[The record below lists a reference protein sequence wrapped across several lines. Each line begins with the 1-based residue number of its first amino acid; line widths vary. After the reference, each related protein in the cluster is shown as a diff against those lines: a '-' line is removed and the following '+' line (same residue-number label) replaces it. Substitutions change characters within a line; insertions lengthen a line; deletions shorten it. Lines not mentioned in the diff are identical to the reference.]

1 MRATTTI
8 AVMPPSP
15 DALPGRVFRRTLVP
29 DPPVAVE
36 AHGSTIV
43 DSIGREY
50 LDAAGGA
57 IVVNVGHG
65 RRSIAD
71 VLADQAGRLS
81 YAHGS
86 AFTTEPVEAYAREIA
101 AHLPVD
107 GPAIYPVSGGSE
119 AIETALKLA
128 RAYHVARG
136 ETDRWIVV
144 SRWGSY
150 HGNTLGAL
158 DLSGRRPLRRPY
170 EGWLGRFRHVSA
182 AYPYRAGDPDSHA
195 LGDADELAAE
205 LERTFEA
212 AEPGTIAAFVAEP
225 IVGATLGAVAPP
237 DGYWPRIAELCRRHG
252 ILLIADEVMTGFGR
266 TGRWF
271 GLDHW
276 GVRPDLLVAA
286 KGATS
291 GYWPFGFVAA
301 SDEIHATV
309 MGGGGF
315 IHGFTF
321 SHAPAGAAVAREV
334 LRILEA
340 ESLVEAS
347 ATKGARLRE
356 LLDGRLGAHP
366 NVGEIRGT
374 GLLVGLELVADRA
387 TRQAFPRAA
396 RLTEAIVRGARS
408 LGVLVYSGTG
418 NADGVNGDTILLGPP
433 FVVTDEEMVRIVA
446 GLGDAV
452 EEAVAALAPEV
463 VGARDAAAR
472 TPATN

>member
-1 MRATTTI
+1 MSSTSSRR
-8 AVMPPSP
+8 
-15 DALPGRVFRRTLVP
+15 PGRVFRRSLDP

-36 AHGSTIV
+36 GHGSTIV
-43 DSIGREY
+43 DAAGREY

-65 RRSIAD
+65 RQSIAE
-71 VLADQAGRLS
+71 VLADQSARLA

-86 AFTTEPVEAYAREIA
+86 AFTTEPVEAYAREVA
-101 AHLPVD
+101 EHLPVD
-107 GPAIYPVSGGSE
+107 GPALYPVSGGSE

-182 AYPYRAGDPDSHA
+182 AYPYRAGLPESHA
-195 LGDADELAAE
+195 LGDADELVAE
-205 LERTFEA
+205 LERTFAA

-225 IVGATLGAVAPP
+225 IVGAALAAVVPP
-237 DGYWPRIAELCRRHG
+237 DGYWPRVAELCRSHG

-276 GVRPDLLVAA
+276 KVEADILVAA

-301 SDEIHATV
+301 SGDVHDTV
-309 MGGGGF
+309 TGQGGF
-315 IHGFTF
+315 VHGFTY

-334 LRILEA
+334 LRIIEA
-340 ESLVEAS
+340 EYLVEAS
-347 ATKGARLRE
+347 AMKGDRLRG
-356 LLDGRLGAHP
+356 LLQQRLGDHP
-366 NVGEIRGT
+366 NVGEIRGR
-374 GLLVGLELVADRA
+374 GLLVGLELVADRTTKA
-387 TRQAFPRAA
+387 AVPRAS
-396 RLTEAIVRGARS
+396 RLTESVVREARS
-408 LGVLVYSGTG
+408 RGVLVYSGTG
-418 NADGVNGDTILLGPP
+418 NADGVDGDTILLGPP
-433 FVVTDEEMVRIVA
+433 FVVSDEEIATIVA
-446 GLGDAV
+446 TVCDSV
-452 EEAVAALAPEV
+452 EAAVATLRV
-463 VGARDAAAR
+463 S
-472 TPATN
+472 T